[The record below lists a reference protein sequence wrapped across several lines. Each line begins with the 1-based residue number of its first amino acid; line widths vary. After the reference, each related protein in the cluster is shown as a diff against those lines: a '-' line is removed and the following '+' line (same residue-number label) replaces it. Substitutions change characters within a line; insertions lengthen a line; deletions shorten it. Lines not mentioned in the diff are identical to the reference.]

1 MLARA
6 ALACALVAALGAAG
20 CRGPYRDV
28 AERIAND
35 AGRSDGAYVKVA
47 ALATEVGARL
57 SGTPALERAIA
68 WARDTLARDGHENVA
83 LEPVTVPHWSR
94 GAEAAEIVAPAPRKL
109 AVLALGGSVGT
120 PPEGVT
126 AEVAVV
132 STFEELAALGAG
144 ARGKIVLFDHAMR
157 AGEPPGAS
165 YGHALPFR
173 REGASRAAKLGAVA
187 VLVRSLTAR
196 SLGAPHTG
204 AMKYADDGSPRIP
217 AAAISVEDAELLAR
231 LAHLGPVKVHLAL
244 GAETHPGAPS
254 ANVIA
259 ELRGRER
266 PDEIVVISAH
276 LDSWDVG
283 QGAQDDGAG
292 CAIVMESLA
301 TLRRLGLRPRRT
313 IRVVLYT
320 NEENGGAGA
329 NGYAAAHAAE
339 LPRHVA
345 AFEVDSGAG
354 APRGFSTDGPQPWA
368 GDAKRLANLLAPIRA
383 TAIIPSF
390 PGEDIMALK
399 RAGVPLLG
407 LSLDNEHYFD
417 VHHSVADTL
426 DKIDPAN
433 LRRDVAA
440 LATMAY
446 VVADRAETWRR

>member
-1 MLARA
+1 M
-6 ALACALVAALGAAG
+6 
-20 CRGPYRDV
+20 P
-28 AERIAND
+28 
-35 AGRSDGAYVKVA
+35 
-47 ALATEVGARL
+47 
-57 SGTPALERAIA
+57 
-68 WARDTLARDGHENVA
+68 TL
-83 LEPVTVPHWSR
+83 
-94 GAEAAEIVAPAPRKL
+94 
-109 AVLALGGSVGT
+109 

-217 AAAISVEDAELLAR
+217 AAALSVEDAELVARLAR
-231 LAHLGPVKVHLAL
+231 LGPVRIHLAL
-244 GAETHPGAPS
+244 GAETHPNAPS

-266 PDEIVVISAH
+266 PDEVVVISAH

-368 GDAKRLANLLAPIRA
+368 GDAKKLANLLAPIGA

-390 PGEDIMALK
+390 PGEDIMKLK
-399 RAGVPLLG
+399 PAGVPLLG
-407 LSLDNEHYFD
+407 LSVDNQHYFD

-440 LATMAY
+440 LATMAF
-446 VVADRAETWRR
+446 VVADRPETWRR